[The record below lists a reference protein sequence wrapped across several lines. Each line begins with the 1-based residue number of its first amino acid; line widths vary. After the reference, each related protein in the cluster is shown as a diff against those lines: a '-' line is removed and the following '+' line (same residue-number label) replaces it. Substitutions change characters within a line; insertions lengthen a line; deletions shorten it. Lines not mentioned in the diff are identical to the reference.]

1 MNQDQFNGTISASGC
16 KQFVKISTIILF
28 LLYAAIAI
36 AESGNVNAYKGKF
49 SGEWSGEVSGVPV
62 NGIFSVSILDEGKVA
77 GSFSGFEEG
86 TISGTVS
93 ADGLINAKGS
103 AGLSEWTGKVS
114 VAEEKLS
121 GSGSWKGYGGGGTW
135 SSK

>member
-1 MNQDQFNGTISASGC
+1 MNQAEFNKRLSVPGR
-16 KQFVKISTIILF
+16 KQFIEISIIILF
-28 LLYAAIAI
+28 LFYAAIAS
-36 AESGNVNAYKGKF
+36 AESGNVSAYKGNF

-62 NGIFSVSILDEGKVA
+62 YGIFSVSILDEGKVA

-114 VAEEKLS
+114 VTEGKLS
-121 GSGSWKGYGGGGTW
+121 GSGSWKGYGGGGAW

>member
-1 MNQDQFNGTISASGC
+1 MNQGEFNGTISASGC
-16 KQFVKISTIILF
+16 KQFLKISTIILF

-36 AESGNVNAYKGKF
+36 AESGNVNAYKGNF

>member
-1 MNQDQFNGTISASGC
+1 MNQRGFKKMLCISGR

-36 AESGNVNAYKGKF
+36 AESGNVNAYKGNF

-77 GSFSGFEEG
+77 GSFSGFEVG
-86 TISGTVS
+86 AISGTVS

-121 GSGSWKGYGGGGTW
+121 GSGSWIGYGGGGTW